1 MLPRERS
8 IFHIAGDDEAIREEE
23 NSKSRSELE
32 KKSVGL
38 QLLIEIPTRIFSVVT
53 KSTVGGHSRDK
64 SCETPAFVKFCFLC
78 HKELKLQMDIFMY
91 R

>member
-8 IFHIAGDDEAIREEE
+8 IFHIAGDVEAIKDEEKP
-23 NSKSRSELE
+23 KSMPELE

-38 QLLIEIPTRIFSVVT
+38 QLLIEAPSRILPVVT
-53 KSTVGGHSRDK
+53 KSTMGHSRD
-64 SCETPAFVKFCFLC
+64 SCTPFLKFCILC
-78 HKELKLQMDIFMY
+78 HKELKLQMNIFMY